1 MGIILAILVFGL
13 IIFVHEFGHFLL
25 AKVNGIRVHEFAI
38 GMGPKLIGF
47 EKGETKYAIRL
58 LPIGGYCAMGEDD
71 VDDVS
76 EGSFNSKSVWARMSV
91 VVAGAIFNFILAFIF
106 AVVVVGF
113 TGYDEPVISGTVEGF
128 PAETAGMEAGD
139 KIVKLNNKKI
149 HVWREITYHNMFH
162 PGEEVTITY
171 ERDGERHEI
180 TITPQKDEEGNYL
193 MGVTSPASYKKANI
207 VTALQYGVYEVEFW
221 IKTTIESLKML
232 VTGVVGAD
240 QLSGPVGIVNV
251 VDDTYQQSKEHGAL
265 VVILNLLNIGILIS
279 ANLGVMNLL
288 PLPALDG
295 GRLVFLIVEAIRGK
309 RVSPE
314 KEGFVHGIGMVL
326 LLLLMAY
333 VLFNDV
339 MRLL

>member
-13 IIFVHEFGHFLL
+13 IIFVHELGHFLL
-25 AKVNGIRVHEFAI
+25 AKANGIRVHEFAI
-38 GMGPKLIGF
+38 GMGPKLFGF

-71 VDDVS
+71 MEDVS
-76 EGSFNSKSVWARMSV
+76 EGSFNSKSVWARMAV
-91 VVAGAIFNFILAFIF
+91 VVAGAIFNFVLAFIF
-106 AVVVVGF
+106 AVIVVGF

-128 PAETAGMEAGD
+128 PAEVAGMESGD
-139 KIVKLNNKKI
+139 RIVKLNQRNV
-149 HVWREITYHNMFH
+149 HVWREITYHNMLH
-162 PGEEVTITY
+162 PGEEVTITF
-171 ERDGERHEI
+171 ERDGERQEV
-180 TITPQKDEEGNYL
+180 TITPEKDEDGNYL
-193 MGVTSPASYKKANI
+193 MGVTSPASYTKAN
-207 VTALQYGVYEVEFW
+207 VLTALQYGVYEVRFW
-221 IKTTIESLKML
+221 IVTTVESLKML

-251 VDDTYQQSKEHGAL
+251 VDDTYQQSKEYGA
-265 VVILNLLNIGILIS
+265 VIVIVNLLNIGILIS

-295 GRLVFLIVEAIRGK
+295 GRLIFLIVEAIRGK
-309 RVSPE
+309 RVPPE

-326 LLLLMAY
+326 LLALMAY

-339 MRLL
+339 MRLF

>member
-71 VDDVS
+71 MDDVS

-91 VVAGAIFNFILAFIF
+91 VVAGAVFNFVLAFIF
-106 AVVVVGF
+106 AVIVVGF
-113 TGYDEPVISGTVEGF
+113 TGYDAPVISGTVEGY
-128 PAETAGMEAGD
+128 PADVAGMQEGD
-139 KIVKLNNKKI
+139 EILKLNNKRI
-149 HVWREITYHNMFH
+149 HVWREVTYYNMFH
-162 PGEEVTITY
+162 PGEEVTITF

-180 TITPQKDEEGNYL
+180 TITPQQDENGNYL
-193 MGVTSPASYKKANI
+193 MGVTSPASYQKAN
-207 VTALQYGVYEVEFW
+207 VFTALKYGAYEVKFW
-221 IKTTIESLKML
+221 VSTTVESLKML
-232 VTGVVGAD
+232 ITGVVGAD
-240 QLSGPVGIVNV
+240 QLSGPVGIVDV
-251 VDDTYQQSKEHGAL
+251 VDDTYQESKQYGFL
-265 VVILNLLNIGILIS
+265 VVMLSMLNIGILIS

-288 PLPALDG
+288 PIPALDG

-309 RVSPE
+309 RVPPE
-314 KEGFVHGIGMVL
+314 KEGIVHGIGMVL
-326 LLLLMAY
+326 LLALMAY

>member
-106 AVVVVGF
+106 AVIIVSF

-128 PAETAGMEAGD
+128 PAEVAGMEAGD
-139 KIVKLNNKKI
+139 KIVKINNRNI
-149 HVWREITYHNMFH
+149 HVWREVTYHNMFH
-162 PGEEVTITY
+162 AGEEVTVTY

-193 MGVTSPASYKKANI
+193 MGVTSPASYAKANI
-207 VTALQYGVYEVEFW
+207 WTALQYGAYEVRFW
-221 IKTTIESLKML
+221 IVTTIDSLKML

-251 VDDTYQQSKEHGAL
+251 VDDTYQQSKEQGAL
-265 VVILNLLNIGILIS
+265 VVMLSLLNIGILIS

-309 RVSPE
+309 RVPPE

-326 LLLLMAY
+326 LLILMAY

-339 MRLL
+339 MRLI